1 MKDENATYIRYT
13 SNSMKQ
19 VILFICLFILRCAIE
34 YLFYKLSIAGF
45 DFIVEPEGFLANY
58 CVGECIHFEGDNPE
72 YKSLSDRFTMKL
84 CCVPVKYESIDVLY
98 MLASKELKRKQ
109 IPNLRVAECGCLP
122 LSSAFS
128 ASNLTTII

>member
-1 MKDENATYIRYT
+1 M
-13 SNSMKQ
+13 
-19 VILFICLFILRCAIE
+19 FICLFILRCAIE